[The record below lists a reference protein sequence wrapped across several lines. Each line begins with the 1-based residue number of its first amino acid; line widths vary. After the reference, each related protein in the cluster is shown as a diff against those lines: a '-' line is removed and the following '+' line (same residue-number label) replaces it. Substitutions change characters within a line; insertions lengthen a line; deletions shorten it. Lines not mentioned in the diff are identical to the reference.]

1 MRSAHG
7 ASIPLIIAAAIAL
20 ALSAY
25 KVQAGAVI
33 PMDVDTL
40 AGHAGQVIV
49 GTVTAVR
56 SYWADNPRRIES
68 EITFEQVAYLKGIRP
83 ESTTTFTLIVPGGTV
98 GTMSMQVSCAPA
110 FATGEKWILFL
121 LPTYK
126 TFPVVGLSQGAFRVQ
141 TDADGLERVFRASGL
156 PVVDI
161 SETSISRMPGHD
173 EHSLTERVIEANNA
187 RVEVEPAAVQPL
199 EPISYRDFLTQIRPI
214 LDSSRDHQLT
224 HPAGRRELVDYTPV
238 PLVRAQPNAIR
249 GNGKESHEE
258 ISSPR
263 RDARTKET
271 AGAVGRGQDKQ

>member
-1 MRSAHG
+1 
-7 ASIPLIIAAAIAL
+7 LIIAAAIAL

-25 KVQAGAVI
+25 KVQAGTVI
-33 PMDVDTL
+33 PMDLNTL
-40 AGHAGQVIV
+40 ADHAGQVIV

-56 SYWADNPRRIES
+56 PYWADNPRRIES
-68 EITFEQVAYLKGIRP
+68 EITFEQVAYLKGVRP

-98 GTMSMQVSCAPA
+98 GTMGMQISCAPA
-110 FATGEKWILFL
+110 FAAGERWILFL

-126 TFPVVGLSQGAFRVQ
+126 TFPVVGLSHGAFRVQ
-141 TDADGLERVFRASGL
+141 TDADGVERVFHASGS

-161 SETSISRMPGHD
+161 GATSMIKMPGHD
-173 EHSLTERVIEANNA
+173 DHSLTERVIEANHA
-187 RVEVEPAAVQPL
+187 RVEAEPVAAQAL
-199 EPISYRDFLTQIRPI
+199 EPISYQDFLTQIRPI

-238 PLVRAQPNAIR
+238 PLVRAQPDAIR
-249 GNGKESHEE
+249 GNGRDSHEE

-263 RDARTKET
+263 RDARPEEK